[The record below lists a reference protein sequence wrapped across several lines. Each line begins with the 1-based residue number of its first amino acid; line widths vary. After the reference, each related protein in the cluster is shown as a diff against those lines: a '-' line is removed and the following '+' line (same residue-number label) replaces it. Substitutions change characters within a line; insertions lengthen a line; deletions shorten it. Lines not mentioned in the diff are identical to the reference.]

1 MNADGHRKKAGE
13 IESSLKE
20 LLPDSEG
27 RHVVAVVELTFGILL
42 HWIAFGMEK
51 KFGKHMDTHVG
62 LPRELRRL
70 GERRVAEVFELFDC
84 DHNPELGGEA
94 SIAHGISSD
103 VSVKRDL
110 AFPFSFVFVDLREL
124 KEIESDFLWNV
135 VREGIVVWGKP
146 EDIISKEPHP
156 SLKPLVVVSYS
167 VEGLSETEKRRLLR
181 RLYTSKNKL
190 LDKKADWLGPGTI
203 LVSAEKFEDVREL
216 FDKFHVKYS
225 LKKVW
230 GH

>member
-1 MNADGHRKKAGE
+1 MYRIHRNYQGVGTGMIEERFKLPIIDFVSRADEIPNLVGVVLYGSAVTGDVSKKSD
-13 IESSLKE
+13 ID
-20 LLPDSEG
+20 LL
-27 RHVVAVVELTFGILL
+27 L
-42 HWIAFGMEK
+42 
-51 KFGKHMDTHVG
+51 
-62 LPRELRRL
+62 
-70 GERRVAEVFELFDC
+70 LFDS
-84 DHNPELGGEA
+84 DHDPEIGEET
-94 SIAHGISSD
+94 SIAHRISSD
-103 VSVKRDL
+103 VSLKHDL
-110 AFPFSFVFVDLREL
+110 AFPFSFVFVNLKEL
-124 KEIESDFLWNV
+124 KEIEPDFLWNV

-167 VEGLSETEKRRLLR
+167 FDGLSETDKRRLLR

-190 LDKKADWLGPGTI
+190 LDKKTDRLGPGTI